1 MWVLFLL
8 FFTVSTSCAFISS
21 FTPPFQRPFSSDGI
35 KSWKRW
41 WSSNN
46 LLLWQYRH
54 RGTCCSKLSKG
65 SSFFSSTSSDVYSG
79 PILPSNLEII
89 AGATLSELGLDL
101 AIAPSVTVPTQL
113 GLYVRLV
120 EGVDSVTLPSMTLLC
135 GYAKQGTFQSD
146 AVIDCGKTVGFL
158 FNSAETAVFLDRQLM
173 SISDALQYA
182 AKRYTSCGLLGHDL
196 QLRINNCEDDIH
208 KEEDGVMMNITP
220 IKQEFLDE
228 EQSRRYFVPDMV
240 RRVLNNEEINVEE
253 FVIQNF
259 GQYSNDLAWDV
270 NNPPRSQEEYIMRSD
285 VYNILQLVWRLE
297 YSNLKRC
304 LVPSWP
310 VTIFS
315 RDITF
320 ENDSQFM
327 EVGTSYGWN
336 YWHALMAIKP

>member
-1 MWVLFLL
+1 
-8 FFTVSTSCAFISS
+8 
-21 FTPPFQRPFSSDGI
+21 
-35 KSWKRW
+35 
-41 WSSNN
+41 
-46 LLLWQYRH
+46 
-54 RGTCCSKLSKG
+54 
-65 SSFFSSTSSDVYSG
+65 
-79 PILPSNLEII
+79 
-89 AGATLSELGLDL
+89 
-101 AIAPSVTVPTQL
+101 
-113 GLYVRLV
+113 
-120 EGVDSVTLPSMTLLC
+120 MTLLC

-146 AVIDCGKTVGFL
+146 AVIDGGKTVGFL

-270 NNPPRSQEEYIMRSD
+270 NNPPRSEEEYIMRSD